1 MPDWYL
7 GDTQNAVLVDEGDD
21 PLIGGEGHD
30 EDDEE
35 EEDDEIDGLPMEGD
49 DRTESTVRA
58 R

>member
-35 EEDDEIDGLPMEGD
+35 EEDDGIDGLPVESD